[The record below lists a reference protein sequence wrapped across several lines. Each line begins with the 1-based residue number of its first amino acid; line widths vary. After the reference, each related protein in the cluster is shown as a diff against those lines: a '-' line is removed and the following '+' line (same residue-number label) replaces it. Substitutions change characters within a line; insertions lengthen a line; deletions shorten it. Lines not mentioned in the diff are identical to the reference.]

1 MGKKVKVKTKTTV
14 STGKKKPV
22 KPNFTTDGG
31 LLTEKI
37 IVTVTKSKEK
47 KNEKN

>member
-22 KPNFTTDGG
+22 KPNMSGDAG
-31 LLTEKI
+31 LLSEKI
-37 IVTVTKSKEK
+37 VMTVNK
-47 KNEKN
+47 KKAKNAKG

>member
-14 STGKKKPV
+14 STGKKKPI
-22 KPNFTTDGG
+22 KPDMGADSG

-37 IVTVTKSKEK
+37 IVTVNKKK
-47 KNEKN
+47 KNAKG

>member
-1 MGKKVKVKTKTTV
+1 MGKKVKVKTKTKV
-14 STGKKKPV
+14 STGKKKPI

-37 IVTVTKSKEK
+37 ILTVKKSKG
-47 KNEKN
+47 KNEKD

>member
-22 KPNFTTDGG
+22 KPTGKPSSG

-37 IVTVTKSKEK
+37 VVTI
-47 KNEKN
+47 KNNKDKGKNA